1 LRILILRK
9 TNKKK
14 AFGLDI
20 GTASVKMI
28 RLQKSRGGYE
38 VTKAGY
44 LKIDSSSGDNNSNTV
59 QAVKDCV
66 KSSGTAINSA
76 VCSISGS
83 EVAVRNF
90 KFPGLSH
97 SEIEGAV
104 QLEASQVCPFNIDNS
119 TVDYQMLSTD
129 QENTSGI
136 LVAATNEQI
145 DKKKNIA
152 QEASLDT
159 AMVDVDG
166 LALINCL
173 NEVED
178 LGKDTSVAV
187 LNVGNTYTNLV
198 IMGNDS
204 APFVRDISYA
214 SKDIID
220 YIANEKGITPE
231 KIHEILF
238 ADVESVETEFV
249 LGDCLEAA
257 CGQLITD
264 IIGTIRHHRTHTNT
278 EAVEK
283 LHVCGGFASAKGFVD
298 ILNEKLP
305 VETVLWNPF
314 DKMACDLDEAGKE
327 MLQKNGPA
335 MAVAAG
341 LAMRAI

>member
-1 LRILILRK
+1 MLK

-20 GTASVKMI
+20 GTSSVKMI
-28 RLQKSRGGYE
+28 KLCKNDDGYA
-38 VTKAGY
+38 VIRAGY
-44 LKIDSSSGDNNSNTV
+44 LEVDSSAGDQGPNMI

-66 KSSGTAINSA
+66 KSSGTSINSA
-76 VCSISGS
+76 ICGISGS

-97 SEIEGAV
+97 SEVEGAI
-104 QLEASQVCPFNIDNS
+104 QLEASQVCPFNIDKS
-119 TVDYQMLSTD
+119 MLDYQVLSTN

-145 DKKKNIA
+145 DRKKRIVQA
-152 QEASLDT
+152 ASFST
-159 AMVDVDG
+159 IMMDVDG

-173 NEVED
+173 NEVEGIQQD
-178 LGKDTSVAV
+178 MSVAV
-187 LNVGNTYTNLV
+187 LNVGSTYSNLV
-198 IMGNDS
+198 IMGDDS
-204 APFVRDISYA
+204 VPFVRDISYA
-214 SKDIID
+214 SKDTID
-220 YIANEKGITPE
+220 YIANEKGMTPE
-231 KIHEILF
+231 KILEILF
-238 ADVESVETEFV
+238 ADIESGETEFV

-264 IIGTIRHHRTHTNT
+264 IIETIRHHRTHTNT

-305 VETVLWNPF
+305 VEAVLWNPF
-314 DKMACDLDEAGKE
+314 DKITCDLDEAGKQ